1 MADPVSPDELV
12 VMRGEA
18 ARQALIDWMRGVN
31 ATLVGL
37 TRLMLAQEAQIAAL
51 ERDRGEDEHPR
62 AADDDRR

>member
-1 MADPVSPDELV
+1 
-12 VMRGEA
+12 MRGEA

-37 TRLMLAQEAQIAAL
+37 TRLMLAQEARIAAL